1 MTDVLF
7 AGGESRLYN
16 APAGCDYMIA
26 HAVGQNGKE
35 IELYAEVPC
44 PDEWEGMEDIPDHDQ
59 FDEKAFEELKEE
71 ITQQAKDAGIDPT
84 ELKF

>member
-1 MTDVLF
+1 MTEVLF

-44 PDEWEGMEDIPDHDQ
+44 PDEWEGMEDIPNRDQ
-59 FDEKAFEELKEE
+59 FDDTAFESLKEK
-71 ITQQAKDAGIDPT
+71 IIRQAKAAGIDPA